1 MSWPFTTYGIPDEL
15 FHRDETIPMTKEEI
29 RSIVISKLRLSRGY
43 TVVDVG
49 SGTGSVTVEMA
60 LAVGETGRVIAIDRD
75 PKAVE
80 LTRKNAERFGVA
92 DRVQVIMGD
101 ALEVLRGL
109 DSRID
114 GAFVGGGSNE
124 VEEIVR
130 LLDLRLR
137 KGSRLVIDAIQIETA
152 YKAIRAL
159 DMLRYEVDVT
169 MVTISKGRKTST
181 GYALLARNPIII
193 VTGEKK

>member
-159 DMLRYEVDVT
+159 DMLRYEVDLT

>member
-1 MSWPFTTYGIPDEL
+1 LSWPFTTYGIPDEL

-159 DMLRYEVDVT
+159 DMLRYEVDLT